1 MKFIMEKIKTSL
13 KASDSPRPF
22 GPAELVFKNIFI
34 FSIIN
39 FILPA
44 LWLSFFNS
52 VAFFAHHAVLFASSG
67 DFYFAR
73 WDYFSTQLGFSF
85 CANGNDQYLC
95 EVE

>member
-22 GPAELVFKNIFI
+22 GPAELVFRNISKLRIKN
-34 FSIIN
+34 SI
-39 FILPA
+39 LA
-44 LWLSFFNS
+44 HS
-52 VAFFAHHAVLFASSG
+52 VASLAHHVALFSSSG